1 LRTTRR
7 AQQRASFDSAATTIE
22 FCAIQTSIMKRMN
35 RKLVLTAF
43 LISLF
48 VASVPRA
55 ATAPAPEPN
64 ISVVGYFATD
74 KAQKGKPVRI
84 AVVIDVPAGYHIN
97 SNRPLESY
105 LIATSVKVEAE
116 NGLRGSAVS
125 YPRPVLRTFKFSNKQ
140 LSVYEGQARLKFS
153 VPIPANYSDNSAK
166 IKARVRLQSCNDEVC
181 FPPKTYDVDLKI
193 DVVSATERVRA
204 TNGWAFK

>member
-1 LRTTRR
+1 
-7 AQQRASFDSAATTIE
+7 
-22 FCAIQTSIMKRMN
+22 MKRIN
-35 RKLVLTAF
+35 RKLVLTAV

-48 VASVPRA
+48 VASVPPA

-64 ISVVGYFATD
+64 ISVVPYFATD
-74 KAQKGKPVRI
+74 KAQRGKPVRI
-84 AVVIDVPAGYHIN
+84 AIVIDVPAGYHIN

-105 LIATSVKVEAE
+105 LIATSVKVDAE
-116 NGLRGSAVS
+116 NGLRVSAVT

-153 VPIPANYSDNSAK
+153 VPIPANYADNSVK

-181 FPPKTYDVDLKI
+181 FPPKNYDLDLKI
-193 DVVSATERVRA
+193 DVVGATERVRA

>member
-1 LRTTRR
+1 ML
-7 AQQRASFDSAATTIE
+7 AL
-22 FCAIQTSIMKRMN
+22 
-35 RKLVLTAF
+35 LVSMCVAGVPTAG
-43 LISLF
+43 
-48 VASVPRA
+48 AR
-55 ATAPAPEPN
+55 PAPEPN

-74 KAQKGKPVRI
+74 KAQRGKPVRVAI
-84 AVVIDVPAGYHIN
+84 VIDVPSGYHIN

-116 NGLRGSAVS
+116 NGLRGSAVT
-125 YPRPVLRTFKFSNKQ
+125 YPRPILRTFKFSSKQ

-181 FPPKTYDVDLKI
+181 FPPKNYDLELKV

>member
-1 LRTTRR
+1 
-7 AQQRASFDSAATTIE
+7 
-22 FCAIQTSIMKRMN
+22 MKRTDI
-35 RKLVLTAF
+35 KLALVAL
-43 LISLF
+43 LIFTF
-48 VASVPRA
+48 VAEIPIAVA
-55 ATAPAPEPN
+55 APTPEPN

-74 KAQKGKPVRI
+74 KAQKGKPVRVAI
-84 AVVIDVPAGYHIN
+84 VIDVPSGYHIN

-105 LIATSVKVEAE
+105 LIATSVKIEPE
-116 NGLRGSAVS
+116 NGLRAGVVT

-153 VPIPANYSDNSAK
+153 VPIPANYSDGSAK
-166 IKARVRLQSCNDEVC
+166 IKAHVRLQSCNDEVC
-181 FPPKTYDVDLKI
+181 FPPKTYNLDLGI

>member
-1 LRTTRR
+1 
-7 AQQRASFDSAATTIE
+7 
-22 FCAIQTSIMKRMN
+22 MKRTDI
-35 RKLVLTAF
+35 KLALVAL
-43 LISLF
+43 LIFTL
-48 VASVPRA
+48 VAGIPIVVA
-55 ATAPAPEPN
+55 APTPEPN

-74 KAQKGKPVRI
+74 KAQKGKPVRVAI
-84 AVVIDVPAGYHIN
+84 VIDVPSGYHIN

-105 LIATSVKVEAE
+105 LIATSVKVEPE
-116 NGLRGSAVS
+116 NGLRAGVVT

-153 VPIPANYSDNSAK
+153 VSIPANYSDGSAK

-181 FPPKTYDVDLKI
+181 FPPKNYDLNLGI
-193 DVVSATERVRA
+193 DVVGATERVRA